1 MTKEELA
8 KQLDGIE
15 YGAAIRKDL
24 LKQAKDNGM
33 VIVYGASDDLM
44 ELEGAI
50 NDEGGCY
57 QGEIFRIDKKGLL
70 PDRDQ
75 IDDDDEL
82 EKWFKRKKKAKEL
95 GAVWC
100 AKGEPLW
107 TYSTS
112 IPHAT
117 FNVMEDNEI
126 QCRGIVF
133 SIDDL

>member
-15 YGAAIRKDL
+15 YGVDIRKDL
-24 LKQAKDNGM
+24 LKQANASGL

-50 NDEGGCY
+50 IDEGSCY
-57 QGEIFRIDKKGLL
+57 QGEIFRIDKEGLL

-82 EKWFKRKKKAKEL
+82 ERWFERKKTAKKL

-100 AKGEPLW
+100 APGEPAW

-117 FNVMEDNEI
+117 FNVIEDGDV

>member
-8 KQLDGIE
+8 KQLDGKE
-15 YGAAIRKDL
+15 YRKEISKDII
-24 LKQAKDNGM
+24 KKAKSNGL

-57 QGEIFRIDKKGLL
+57 QGEIFRVDKEGLL

-95 GAVWC
+95 GAVRC
-100 AKGEPLW
+100 AKGEPPW

-117 FNVMEDNEI
+117 FNVMEDGGV